1 MAKKKVF
8 KIKNDMFI
16 DSSSIMHN
24 KELLSKIVI
33 HDSGNNSNGSWIRWE
48 NGLMICFQTIKKT
61 LSVNQESS
69 SNNYLFKYYYGYCD
83 IQSYPQPFTAPPTV
97 IFFGGN
103 AGQVITLQP
112 YHDSKMTATSPG
124 GVYPISSTKYDS
136 TDIIVSYIA
145 LGTWK

>member
-69 SNNYLFKYYYGYCD
+69 SNNYLFKYYYG
-83 IQSYPQPFTAPPTV
+83 
-97 IFFGGN
+97 
-103 AGQVITLQP
+103 
-112 YHDSKMTATSPG
+112 
-124 GVYPISSTKYDS
+124 
-136 TDIIVSYIA
+136 
-145 LGTWK
+145 